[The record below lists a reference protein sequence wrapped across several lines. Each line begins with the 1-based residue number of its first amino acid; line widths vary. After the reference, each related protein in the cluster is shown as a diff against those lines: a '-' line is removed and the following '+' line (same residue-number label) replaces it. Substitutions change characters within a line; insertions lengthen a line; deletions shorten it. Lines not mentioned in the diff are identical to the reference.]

1 MALCWI
7 QFGASVTNAFALV
20 LRPMASARAL
30 GRPSDVLRFGLRSRA
45 DGPGRFCET
54 KDRLRNEIDFWNR
67 YAV

>member
-7 QFGASVTNAFALV
+7 QFGASVTDAFALA
-20 LRPMASARAL
+20 LGGMASARPL

-54 KDRLRNEIDFWNR
+54 KDRLRNEIKFWNC